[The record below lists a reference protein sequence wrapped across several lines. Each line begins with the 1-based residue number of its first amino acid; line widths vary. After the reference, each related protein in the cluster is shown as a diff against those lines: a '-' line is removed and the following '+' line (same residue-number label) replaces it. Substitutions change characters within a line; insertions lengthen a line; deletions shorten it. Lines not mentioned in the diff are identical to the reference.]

1 MEQRVCKT
9 CEVEKPLSEY
19 PKHGA
24 YKDGIRPHC
33 NPCRQVYERKQHHTH
48 KHNRPYVYEVDKSR
62 KLQKEYGID
71 YQKYLEML
79 DNQNG
84 KCAIC
89 GTSDTGGR
97 KAFHVDH
104 CHNTKKVR
112 GLLCGNCNSGIGNL
126 RDDINLLQRAIEYL
140 QSTKVG

>member
-9 CEVEKPLSEY
+9 CEIEKPLSEY

-33 NPCRQVYERKQHHTH
+33 KPCRQVYERKQHHIH
-48 KHNRPYVYEVDKSR
+48 KNRRPYIYEVDKSR
-62 KLQKEYGID
+62 KLQKEYGIN

-79 DNQNG
+79 DSQNG

-126 RDDINLLQRAIEYL
+126 RDDINLLQRAISYL
-140 QSTKVG
+140 QATKE